1 MRNLFLW
8 LWVWSLG
15 RYYAHFTFQISK
27 DIKPNPDISNTNA
40 NSNGLLFLLTV
51 ACAPGTYSSNGVEP
65 CSPCPVGTYQS
76 KTGQI
81 TCLPCPGV
89 LSTHGTGASSTAN
102 CKGKLWPP
110 PTKSEK
116 WICLAGKIYPLTAFM
131 ANKERRNGLFEA
143 LHILFKSHTDCMLFL

>member
-1 MRNLFLW
+1 M
-8 LWVWSLG
+8 
-15 RYYAHFTFQISK
+15 
-27 DIKPNPDISNTNA
+27 
-40 NSNGLLFLLTV
+40 

-102 CKGKLWPP
+102 CKGKLRPP
-110 PTKSEK
+110 ATKSEK
-116 WICLAGKIYPLTAFM
+116 SIFLGDKTQLSLTAFM
-131 ANKERRNGLFEA
+131 ARRELRYGLFEA
-143 LHILFKSHTDCMLFL
+143 